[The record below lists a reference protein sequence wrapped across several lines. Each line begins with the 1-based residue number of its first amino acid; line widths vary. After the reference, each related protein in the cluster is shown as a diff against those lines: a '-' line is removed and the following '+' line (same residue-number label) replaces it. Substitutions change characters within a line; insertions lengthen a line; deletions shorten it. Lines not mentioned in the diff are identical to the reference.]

1 MRLPDI
7 LTADHTDEA
16 AALVKKYYTKLYRH
30 NLPQTGSRFNDWADG
45 GDRADV
51 ANSLTADDVLAVS
64 FLSVQVPAPAA
75 IGLLETSAGKV
86 QGLLEQ
92 IPTDLDL
99 ASVSSVEYEA
109 LLGPNSPANDLW
121 CLLRGSESYRWGIG
135 PTTASKIM
143 ARKRPRL
150 IPIFDSVVGPL
161 MGHPKAKGQWKTWHS
176 VLTDG
181 SGLPARLRAIK
192 AESGIDQDISDL
204 RTMDVVLWMHGK
216 ELGMQAVDDSFS
228 DD

>member
-1 MRLPDI
+1 MALPDI
-7 LTADHTDEA
+7 LMGDRADDA
-16 AALVKKYYTKLYRH
+16 AALVKKYYTKLY
-30 NLPQTGSRFNDWADG
+30 NLGLPQSGSHFDDWAGG
-45 GDRADV
+45 GDSPDV
-51 ANSLTADDVLAVS
+51 ANSLTADDVVAVS
-64 FLSVQVPAPAA
+64 FLSVQVPAQAA

-99 ASVSSVEYEA
+99 ASVSSEEYEA

-161 MGHPKAKGQWKTWHS
+161 MGHPKPKGQWKTWHS
-176 VLTDG
+176 VLSDG

-192 AESGIDQDISDL
+192 EKSGIEQDISVL

-216 ELGMQAVDDSFS
+216 ELGMEAADDSFS